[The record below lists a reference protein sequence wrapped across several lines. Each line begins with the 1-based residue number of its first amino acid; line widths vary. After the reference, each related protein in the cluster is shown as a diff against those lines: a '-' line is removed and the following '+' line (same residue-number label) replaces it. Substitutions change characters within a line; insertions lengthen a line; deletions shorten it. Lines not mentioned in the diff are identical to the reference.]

1 MCKRVQRKDA
11 VYDDWLGSWLSRYNL
26 ALKILQSKLYQ
37 ETSRFY
43 QRRASAVRFF
53 SLVASFF
60 AAMYVTKAK
69 AYFPQKKIRIQLKV
83 VMSASAEVLQMY
95 LAWRQ
100 QVCETF

>member
-1 MCKRVQRKDA
+1 MCKRVQRKDASA

-43 QRRASAVRFF
+43 QRRASKIF

-60 AAMYVTKAK
+60 AAVYVTKAK
-69 AYFPQKKIRIQLKV
+69 AYFPPKKIEFSSKL
-83 VMSASAEVLQMY
+83 
-95 LAWRQ
+95 
-100 QVCETF
+100 

>member
-60 AAMYVTKAK
+60 AAIESI
-69 AYFPQKKIRIQLKV
+69 FSPKKKLEFSSK
-83 VMSASAEVLQMY
+83 L
-95 LAWRQ
+95 
-100 QVCETF
+100 